1 MKRLSTLAVILLF
14 VASCA
19 PMNQQEQAK
28 LEGTGGGAA
37 VGAGVGALA
46 GYLIGGS
53 GTAALIGAG
62 AGALIGGA
70 AGYSYANKI
79 VKRQK
84 ELTGRENDLD
94 ARIKFTRGVNQ
105 DTEEYNR
112 KLEGEIK
119 AEEQQIASLSAG
131 VRDQQRTQQQREAL
145 GKQLTS
151 KVDDANKQLS
161 VAKAQLAD
169 IKTFRAQHPQPS
181 QDLDAEISKLELT
194 VSQLESKTNT
204 LAAMRQR
211 L

>member
-1 MKRLSTLAVILLF
+1 
-14 VASCA
+14 
-19 PMNQQEQAK
+19 
-28 LEGTGGGAA
+28 
-37 VGAGVGALA
+37 VGALA

-62 AGALIGGA
+62 AGALIGAA

-79 VKRQK
+79 VQRQK

-112 KLEGEIK
+112 KLEDEIK
-119 AEEQQIASLSAG
+119 AEEQQIASLSAD
-131 VRDQQRTQQQREAL
+131 VSDQQKTQQRREAL
-145 GKQLTS
+145 KQQLVA

-169 IKTFRAQHPQPS
+169 ISTFRAQHPQPS
-181 QDLDAEISKLELT
+181 QDLDVEIKKLELT
-194 VSQLESKTNT
+194 VSQLETRTNT
-204 LAAMRQR
+204 LAAMSQR